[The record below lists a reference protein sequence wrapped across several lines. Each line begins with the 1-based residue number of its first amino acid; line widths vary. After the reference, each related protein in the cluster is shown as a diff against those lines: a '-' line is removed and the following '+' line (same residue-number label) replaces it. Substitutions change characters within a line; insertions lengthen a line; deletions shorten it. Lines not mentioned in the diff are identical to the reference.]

1 MAKDHCR
8 RILVAIVLLA
18 IHVCPMTQQPL
29 SVNISD
35 VTEISN
41 SLLSSTKKKR
51 RKKRGRSQRL
61 YPRPNNSPCNSGTF
75 ALQGHARERER
86 EGERERG
93 RENAEKQSQAPKKS
107 WKVVEGGEGG
117 LTAERIVEQP
127 LVVAAAFIAPLQPA
141 PV

>member
-1 MAKDHCR
+1 MSHDVVATFSKHIR
-8 RILVAIVLLA
+8 RHRNLQLFIKL
-18 IHVCPMTQQPL
+18 HK
-29 SVNISD
+29 
-35 VTEISN
+35 EEE
-41 SLLSSTKKKR
+41 K
-51 RKKRGRSQRL
+51 KKRGRSQRL